1 MKLNCMIFYFKS
13 FVLYQ
18 NFRYTWCSLR
28 VFLGFILPESGSAR
42 RFAEARGTI
51 PPANRLDG

>member
-42 RFAEARGTI
+42 RFVEAGGTI
-51 PPANRLDG
+51 PRPTD